1 MLYRWLSPGWITTD
15 VPGREDT
22 IFLTF
27 DDGPKPGC
35 TEDVLDILR
44 PYDAKA
50 TFFMVGDN
58 VRKHPELFR
67 RVLDEGHAAANH
79 GFRHLNG
86 WHTPPGAY
94 LDDVLHCREFVNSRL
109 FRPPYGKFTPS
120 QYFLLRKEF
129 RFVLWSVLT
138 CDFDPKLGVERCL
151 DNAVRYTRGGSVV
164 VFHDNDMAMENVR
177 FALPRFLDHFSEKGF
192 RFCAMDEPEIQPGQ
206 RPISL

>member
-1 MLYRWLSPGWITTD
+1 MGQVQPPMLYQWLSPGWITTD
-15 VPGREDT
+15 VPDRPDT

-35 TEDVLDILR
+35 TEFVLETLQAFN
-44 PYDAKA
+44 AKA

-58 VRKHPELFR
+58 VRKYPELYS
-67 RVLDEGHAAANH
+67 RVTSEGHRAANH
-79 GFRHLNG
+79 SFHHLNG
-86 WHTPPGAY
+86 WHSPPGAY
-94 LDDVLHCREFVNSRL
+94 YENVTRCLPLIPSRL

-129 RFVLWSVLT
+129 RFILWSVLT
-138 CDFDPKLGVERCL
+138 GDFDPKLGVERCL

-177 FALPRFLDHFSEKGF
+177 YALPRFLEHFSEKGF
-192 RFCAMDEPEIQPGQ
+192 RFCAMDEPA
-206 RPISL
+206 L